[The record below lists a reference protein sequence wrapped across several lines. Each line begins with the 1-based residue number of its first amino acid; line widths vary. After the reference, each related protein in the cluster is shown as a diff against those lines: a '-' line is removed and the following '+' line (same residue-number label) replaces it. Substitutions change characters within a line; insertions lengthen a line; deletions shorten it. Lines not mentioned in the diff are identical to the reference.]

1 MLNKILFVFCFLILI
16 AGSSFGQ
23 LKVSS
28 DQRFLQTTDGK
39 PFFWL
44 GDTAWELFHRLNRE
58 EAELYL
64 KDRAQK
70 GFTVIQAVILAE
82 LDGLN
87 YPNSYGEK
95 PLLNNDPLKPNEAYF
110 KHIDHIIKK
119 AEDLGLVMALLPSWG
134 DKWNKASWGTGPEI
148 FSALNARA
156 FGKFI
161 GMRYRN
167 NSVVWVLGG
176 DRPIM
181 DQEDRAIITA
191 MAEGLAEG
199 DDGKHLNTFH
209 PPGGKSSYDFFPDA
223 PWIDFHMSQSGHS
236 HESKNY
242 TYNIKSRSIIPLRP
256 HLDGE
261 PRYED
266 HPSQWL
272 PIKFGWMDDFDARQ
286 TAYWSMLSG
295 AFGHTYGN
303 HNIWQFYTE
312 ERAPVSW
319 ARTHWVA
326 ALNHP
331 GSFHAGLMR
340 KLFEKRDW
348 QSLVPDQ
355 SILPENNPENA
366 QYQVAAISSVG
377 DFLMAYLPYGIE
389 TVIKT
394 DKLKAQQLKGWL
406 FNPRDGRSISLGTF
420 QNTGFRNIKPH
431 SQGRGSDWVVII
443 DDASKNF
450 ADPQV
455 ASEQR
460 K

>member
-1 MLNKILFVFCFLILI
+1 MPNKILRTICFLILI
-16 AGSSFGQ
+16 SCSSFGQ

-64 KDRAQK
+64 EDRAKK

-110 KHIDHIIKK
+110 KHLDYIIKK
-119 AEDLGLVMALLPSWG
+119 AQDLGLVMALLPSWG

-148 FSALNARA
+148 FTPQTARA

-161 GMRYRN
+161 GKRYRN

-181 DQEDRAIITA
+181 DQEDRDIITA

-199 DDGKHLNTFH
+199 DEGKHLNTFH

-223 PWIDFHMSQSGHS
+223 SWIDFHMSQSGHS

-242 TYNIKSRSIIPLRP
+242 KYNIKSRNIIPLRP

-266 HPSQWL
+266 HPSQWK
-272 PIKFGWMDDFDARQ
+272 PIEFGWMDDFDARQ

-312 ERAPVSW
+312 DRAPVSW
-319 ARTHWVA
+319 TRTHWEA

-331 GSFHAGLMR
+331 GSFQVGLMR

-348 QSLVPDQ
+348 QNLVPDQ

-366 QYQVAAISSVG
+366 QFQVAAVSNKG
-377 DFLMAYLPYGIE
+377 DFLIAYLPYGNE
-389 TVIKT
+389 TIIKT
-394 DKLKAQQLKGWL
+394 DKLQAAQLKGWL
-406 FNPRDGRSISLGTF
+406 FNPRDGHSIPLGTF
-420 QNTGFRNIKPH
+420 QNKGFTTIKPH

-443 DDASKNF
+443 DDATKNF
-450 ADPQV
+450 VDPQV
-455 ASEQR
+455 ASQR
-460 K
+460 E